1 MELRC
6 RWLRRRAR
14 VGMSALLLLALVGC
28 GGPVDKK
35 LVTGGSNEQYR
46 SSVDI
51 VDPGLSD
58 HERAAFNWA
67 VSDLDLPTL
76 HRRYPNGT
84 VRQVIRGEIKRVQ
97 QAHTT
102 RLERLKRKVQAQ
114 APLIAELEKVTARD
128 VQLQITTR
136 FFGAKPTVKATLGN
150 ASGLPLSSIKWRAA
164 LYLDGA
170 DKPAASAI
178 VISDFQGIGGLK
190 PGNESQAV
198 FNIGFVTGDA
208 A

>member
-6 RWLRRRAR
+6 RWLRRRVR

-28 GGPVDKK
+28 GGPADKK

-67 VSDLDLPTL
+67 VSDLDLPTQ

-102 RLERLKRKVQAQ
+102 RLERLKRKAQAQ
-114 APLIAELEKVTARD
+114 APLIAELENVTARD
-128 VQLQITTR
+128 AQLQITTG
-136 FFGAKPTVKATLGN
+136 FFGAKPWPDMA
-150 ASGLPLSSIKWRAA
+150 
-164 LYLDGA
+164 
-170 DKPAASAI
+170 
-178 VISDFQGIGGLK
+178 
-190 PGNESQAV
+190 ESV
-198 FNIGFVTGDA
+198 YPN
-208 A
+208 